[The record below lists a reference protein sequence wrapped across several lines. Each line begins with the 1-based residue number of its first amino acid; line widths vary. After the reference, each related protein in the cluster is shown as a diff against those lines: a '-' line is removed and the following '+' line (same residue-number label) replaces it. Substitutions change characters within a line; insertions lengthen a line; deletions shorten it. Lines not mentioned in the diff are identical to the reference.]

1 MNPLELIQHNFESFT
16 KTEEIIAAY
25 ILNDP
30 KDFARSNVEATV
42 QKTGTSK
49 AAMIRFAKKI
59 GYNGYSE
66 LKYEL
71 SRFLVMSS
79 YNNPE
84 DKVEPDQT
92 IQFITNYYCHAIE
105 QINETVSIQQVREIA
120 NAIIHA
126 RRVKILAINRTSLAA
141 QQLQMRMLKI
151 GIDSTAIND
160 PVTMAD
166 AVNLMTKEDYCLIF
180 TIKDNGKHYNERIE
194 ALNENG
200 CPVGIVTM
208 ASLPFLNKCTHV
220 INLPPVSKGYAK
232 FIDEQAI
239 YFVFVEILLSELA
252 KISERKSE

>member
-84 DKVEPDQT
+84 DRVEPDQT

-166 AVNLMTKEDYCLIF
+166 AVNLMTKEDYCLIL
-180 TIKDNGKHYNERIE
+180 TIKDNGKHYTERIE
-194 ALNENG
+194 ALSENG